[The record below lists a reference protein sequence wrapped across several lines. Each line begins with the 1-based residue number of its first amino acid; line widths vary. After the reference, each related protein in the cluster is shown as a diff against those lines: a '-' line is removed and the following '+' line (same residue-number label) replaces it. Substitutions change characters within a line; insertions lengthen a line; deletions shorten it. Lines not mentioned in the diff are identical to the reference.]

1 MLCVLENL
9 AGTGVVYVGWYFA
22 CEVDNTQMHGMRVAA
37 GYMGK
42 F

>member
-1 MLCVLENL
+1 VLETV
-9 AGTGVVYVGWYFA
+9 AGTCVVHIGWYFA